1 MVTSREDVNALL
13 TLDHYID
20 LVIPRGSNEL
30 VSYVQQHTR
39 IPVLGHAD
47 GVCHIYID
55 DAADEVKAQRIIF
68 DAKIDYP
75 SACNAVETILF
86 HQHHVDTGLVDK
98 VIKLLRKAGVS
109 VIGGPVA
116 HGFGLTEQVTK
127 EFHTEYS
134 DLKVT
139 LEIVDSLQDAIQHIN
154 QYSSGHTECIVSEN
168 QEHQEQF
175 LQNIDSAC
183 VFVNASTRFSDGF
196 RFGFGAEVGIST
208 SRIHARG
215 PVGVQGL
222 LTTKYVLRSESV
234 EGHVAAANV
243 QTCLGSTEKLV
254 YTHKKL

>member
-1 MVTSREDVNALL
+1 MTSREDVNTLL
-13 TLDHYID
+13 TLDQYID

-30 VSYVQQHTR
+30 VSYIQQHTR

-47 GVCHIYID
+47 GVCHIYVD
-55 DAADEVKAQRIIF
+55 ETADATKAQRVIF
-68 DAKIDYP
+68 DAKVDYP

-86 HQHHVDTGLVDK
+86 HQSHVDTGLVDK
-98 VIKLLRKAGVS
+98 VLKLLRKSGVT
-109 VIGGPVA
+109 VYGGPVA
-116 HGFGLTEQVTK
+116 HSLGLTEQVTN
-127 EFHTEYS
+127 EFHFEYS

-139 LEIVDSLQDAIQHIN
+139 IEVVNSLEEAITHIN
-154 QYSSGHTECIVSEN
+154 KYSSGHTECIISETK
-168 QEHQEQF
+168 EHQERF
-175 LQNIDSAC
+175 LQGIDSAC
-183 VFVNASTRFSDGF
+183 VFVNASTRFADGF

-222 LTTKYVLRSESV
+222 LTTKYLLRSASG

-243 QTCLGSTEKLV
+243 HACLGSTEKIV